1 MGALRAEQWHYDEQ
15 LPPAVSES
23 ADEEAVR
30 IWIDNG
36 VAELL
41 ARRDYLFPL
50 KGKQVGVTFDR
61 LALAVDEH
69 AMCEL
74 SGSGSN
80 TVLGRLLLDT
90 TIGTQGDAKIS
101 AIEILAVRE
110 PAKLF
115 EQLARD
121 LLEPFAKEGVLAQA
135 EAEI

>member
-50 KGKQVGVTFDR
+50 KGKQVGGTFDR
-61 LALAVDEH
+61 LARAVDEY

-101 AIEILAVRE
+101 AIEILSVRD

-135 EAEI
+135 EEAE